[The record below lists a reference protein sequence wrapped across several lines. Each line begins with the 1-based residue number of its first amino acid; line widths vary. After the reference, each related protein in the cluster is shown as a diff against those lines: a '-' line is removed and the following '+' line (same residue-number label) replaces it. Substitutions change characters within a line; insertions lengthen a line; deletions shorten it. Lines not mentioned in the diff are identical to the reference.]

1 MSLLLS
7 GQVEALQPVSCG
19 IAHITN
25 GSFNINNCIYS
36 VKVVVFFF
44 SSNGSSAINWLLPEA
59 ESVVSYVCI
68 SSVSE
73 LTENVL

>member
-19 IAHITN
+19 IARITN

-36 VKVVVFFF
+36 VKVVVFF

>member
-19 IAHITN
+19 IARITN
-25 GSFNINNCIYS
+25 GSFNINNCSYS

-44 SSNGSSAINWLLPEA
+44 LQRFFGDKLAATGGRIR
-59 ESVVSYVCI
+59 SVI
-68 SSVSE
+68 R
-73 LTENVL
+73 LH